1 MKKRIPYIIAFFL
14 LLGIE
19 VLIGLYVR
27 DTFIRPY
34 VGDVLV
40 AVLICCLVR
49 CFLPDKPR
57 FLGLWVFGFCV
68 LAETIQLLRL
78 PALLGLE
85 GTVFAVILG
94 ATFDWKD
101 IVCYL
106 VGCAAFEIV
115 CQICRDRRPRR
126 S

>member
-1 MKKRIPYIIAFFL
+1 MKKRISYLIALVL

-19 VLIGLYVR
+19 IVIGLYVR
-27 DTFIRPY
+27 DAFISPY
-34 VGDVLV
+34 VGAVLV

-57 FLGLWVFGFCV
+57 FLGLWVFVFCV
-68 LAETIQLLRL
+68 LAEILQLLHL

-101 IVCYL
+101 ILCYL
-106 VGCAAFEIV
+106 VGCLMFTAADTKI
-115 CQICRDRRPRR
+115 IKIHR
-126 S
+126 